1 MSDMND
7 MENAGNG
14 FSDRKFKAVIKI
26 ENYKKSY
33 KNFDLGPINLEIPQ
47 GFVTAII
54 GENGAGKSTLLDML
68 GGITHCK
75 DGRVTWLNQY
85 NDLDDGNARNEI
97 GWCAGNRF
105 FPENWTMKQVKGSVP
120 LAFNNFSM
128 EKFDNLCV
136 SFNLPDDSKEKR
148 PKKLYQY
155 SDGNKARLAI
165 ASVMARD
172 TKLLILD
179 EPDSAL
185 DPVIRDTLC
194 SKFRQYINNGNGENS
209 ILFST
214 HNVADMESIVDYV
227 IYLSYGKVIE
237 QGFVEDLL
245 EEYCY
250 VHGPKGLLD
259 MYKTDLESF
268 YAGEENQYF
277 EGLCKA
283 DKADV
288 FANESEIVVEKP
300 TIQQLSV
307 LILRKWS

>member
-1 MSDMND
+1 
-7 MENAGNG
+7 MEKVETEITNRN
-14 FSDRKFKAVIKI
+14 FKAAIKI

-33 KNFDLGPINLEIPQ
+33 KDFDLGPINLEIPQ

-68 GGITHCK
+68 GGISHYK
-75 DGRVTWLNQY
+75 EGNVTWLGQY
-85 NDLDDGNARNEI
+85 KNLDEGNARNEI
-97 GWCAGNRF
+97 GWCAGNRY
-105 FPENWTMKQVKGSVP
+105 FPENWTMRNVKGSVP

-128 EKFDNLCV
+128 ENFHALCT
-136 SFNLPDDSKEKR
+136 SFNLSDDSKEKH
-148 PKKLYQY
+148 PKTLAQY

-194 SKFRQYINNGNGENS
+194 SKFRQYINNGNGETS

-227 IYLSYGKVIE
+227 VYLSYGKVIE

-245 EEYCY
+245 EEYFY
-250 VHGPKGLLD
+250 VHGPKGLLE
-259 MYKTDLESF
+259 MYKSDLESF

-283 DKADV
+283 DIVEV
-288 FANESEIVVEKP
+288 FAKESEIVVEKP

-307 LILRKWS
+307 LILRKWM